1 MDRCNDC
8 ISRAEASRIAR
19 GSIFESRLAKLPS
32 VTPEINADEL
42 CERVLKRL
50 YANDKDVFVWEAKF
64 FNDGVLATIE
74 ALKEEL
80 NRPLEGGKN
89 EFARHKQRVEK
100 AN

>member
-8 ISRAEASRIAR
+8 ISRAEVLRIAR
-19 GSIFESRLAKLPS
+19 GSIFESELVKLPP

-50 YANDKDVFVWEAKF
+50 SANDKDVFVWEAKF

-80 NRPLEGGKN
+80 NRSLEGGK
-89 EFARHKQRVEK
+89 K
-100 AN
+100 